1 MNFDLV
7 SHELRTPLTL
17 IINSLED
24 LLNHSAF
31 STEVKNTLQLMRK
44 NTQRLLL
51 LVNNLMDV
59 QKYDA
64 HKMVLQ
70 KEKFNLTEFVKEI
83 YNSFISVANHRHI
96 IFTQKNNIPDC
107 FCVYYDRQEIEKVM
121 FNLLSNAFK
130 FTPEKGT
137 IEMKLSVLPNECD
150 LVRVRSW

>member
-1 MNFDLV
+1 MQ
-7 SHELRTPLTL
+7 L
-17 IINSLED
+17 I
-24 LLNHSAF
+24 
-31 STEVKNTLQLMRK
+31 RR

-70 KEKFNLTEFVKEI
+70 KTKFNLSEFVKEL
-83 YNSFISVANHRHI
+83 YDSFISVANHRHI
-96 IFTQKNNIPDC
+96 TFTQKNAIPGG

-130 FTPEKGT
+130 FTPEQGV
-137 IEMKLSVLPNECD
+137 IEMKLSILSRESDV
-150 LVRVRSW
+150 VRVRSW